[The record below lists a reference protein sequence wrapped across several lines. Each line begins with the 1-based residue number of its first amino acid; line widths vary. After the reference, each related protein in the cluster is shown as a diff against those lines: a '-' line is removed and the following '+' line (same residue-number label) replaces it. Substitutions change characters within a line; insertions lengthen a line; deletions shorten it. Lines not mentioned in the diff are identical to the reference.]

1 MTEIT
6 AIRGSLLFPTQRTK
20 HHLVD
25 PVAFALAMIGGPL
38 ITGILGMPAL
48 FIPTFAVMLGGPIY
62 LAVGIP
68 VMLVYMRRHRPP
80 PMDWGLLAFTTHLA
94 LFLPIFA
101 LAWQSGSNVDSARIY
116 LLFGSFFAPL
126 WGAVSGVIY
135 RRLERDFYKQ
145 TI

>member
-1 MTEIT
+1 
-6 AIRGSLLFPTQRTK
+6 
-20 HHLVD
+20 
-25 PVAFALAMIGGPL
+25 
-38 ITGILGMPAL
+38 MPAL

-80 PMDWGLLAFTTHLA
+80 PMDWGLLAFATHLA

-101 LAWQSGSNVDSARIY
+101 LAWQSGTNVDSARIY
-116 LLFGSFFAPL
+116 LLFGSLFAPL

-135 RRLERDFYKQ
+135 RRFERDFFKQ